1 MKHINR
7 TTLFLLLTFG
17 ICWSAAGIFALAGGT
32 YKGLPGT
39 ILATGYMLVPAISA
53 FIVTRLVHGEKIG
66 KNLLVSF
73 KINPWFFVAWLTP
86 PLINF
91 AAMGTALLFPEI
103 SYSPDMQG
111 MFDRYEGVL
120 SPEQMEDM
128 RFSMAVMPL
137 HPLLMAVLQGLLAG
151 ITINAV
157 FGFGEELGWRGFL
170 VRQLKGKHFVA
181 ASVIIGAI
189 WGIWHAPIILMG
201 HNYPN
206 FPIAGVF
213 MMTAWCIL
221 LSPLFLYVTL
231 KSGSVIAAAIMHGTL
246 NATVGIGI
254 MMLDGGN
261 ELMVGTTGL
270 AGFIALAVVTLVF
283 FLYDRYISRER
294 IMTNAVTLERAD

>member
-1 MKHINR
+1 MKRMNK

-32 YKGLPGT
+32 YKGIPGT
-39 ILATGYMLVPAISA
+39 ILATGYMLVPALSA
-53 FIVTRLVHGEKIG
+53 FIVTRLVHREKIG
-66 KNLLVSF
+66 GQLLVSF

-91 AAMGTALLFPEI
+91 AAMGIALLFPDVN
-103 SYSPDMQG
+103 YSPDMEG
-111 MFDRYEGVL
+111 MFRRYEQTL
-120 SPEQMEDM
+120 TPEQMEDM
-128 RFSMAVMPL
+128 RVSMLMMPL

-151 ITINAV
+151 ITINAL

-170 VRQLKGKHFVA
+170 VRQLQGRSFVKI
-181 ASVIIGAI
+181 SLIIGAI
-189 WGIWHAPIILMG
+189 WGIWHAPIILFG
-201 HNYPN
+201 HNYPEH
-206 FPIAGVF
+206 PVVGVF

-254 MMLDGGN
+254 MMLDGGSD
-261 ELMVGTTGL
+261 LMVGTTGL
-270 AGFIALAVVTLVF
+270 AGFIALAIFVVLF
-283 FLYDRYISRER
+283 FLYDRYVSREKL
-294 IMTNAVTLERAD
+294 MGKAVEI